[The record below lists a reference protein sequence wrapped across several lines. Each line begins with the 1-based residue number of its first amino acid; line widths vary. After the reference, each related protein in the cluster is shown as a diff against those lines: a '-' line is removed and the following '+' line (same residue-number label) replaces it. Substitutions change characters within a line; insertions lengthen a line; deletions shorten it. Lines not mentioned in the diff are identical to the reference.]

1 MAATIMIVEDTKH
14 NLELMTYL
22 LKAHG
27 HTVVSTSAGEHAAAL
42 AAASSPDLIVMD
54 IQLTGDVDGFAA
66 MRQIR
71 SLPGLSDVPI
81 VAVTAYAMHSDREN
95 AITAGF
101 SDYMSK
107 PVDPY
112 AFANDIDRNM
122 PADKRGRPMP
132 IETASNA
139 PRREELAVSR
149 AESAGGAASVLV
161 VDDHATNIELL
172 RCILEPHGYR
182 VNSASTIR
190 SAVASVRT
198 DRPDLVLS
206 DIHLGNESGFD
217 LWRTLQRDVELASV
231 PFAFTTATA
240 GHLDAI
246 PGSVDVIHRP
256 VEPGPLLA
264 KIRELLTEAARR

>member
-1 MAATIMIVEDTKH
+1 MIVEDTKH

-27 HTVVSTSAGEHAAAL
+27 HTVVSTSTGEQAAAL

-54 IQLTGDVDGFAA
+54 IQLTGHVDGFGA

-71 SLPGLSDVPI
+71 SLPGLAEVPI
-81 VAVTAYAMHSDREN
+81 VAVTAYAMHRDREN
-95 AITAGF
+95 AISAGF

-112 AFANDIDRNM
+112 AFANDIDQHM
-122 PADKRGRPMP
+122 PTDKRGRPAP
-132 IETASNA
+132 IKTESTA
-139 PRREELAVSR
+139 PRRAELAVCR
-149 AESAGGAASVLV
+149 NMPTEAAASVLV
-161 VDDHATNIELL
+161 VDDHPTNIELL

-182 VNSASTIR
+182 VNSAATIAD
-190 SAVASVRT
+190 AVASLRA

-206 DIHLGNESGFD
+206 DIHLGLESGFD
-217 LWRTLQRDVELASV
+217 LWRTLQGNAELASV

-240 GHLDAI
+240 GQLDVI
-246 PGSVDVIHRP
+246 PGSVYVIHRP

-264 KIRELLTEAARR
+264 KIRELLTESAGR